1 MTLNVSIK
9 GGLTCALAFVVS
21 SAMAMPVNTDPG
33 EVPEHV
39 ELNAPQAVVKADL
52 STQQLEAIQTR
63 TFDLAI
69 ADLATTIKA
78 LAKERSER
86 CLFTTS
92 DVKKAHQ
99 LEGVCRFKT
108 QGVTTS
114 EALTAGAASFL
125 PFIGGLLGLGVQN
138 TFYKNM
144 LAQVTEIEF
153 NIVAVNRHETSVRIR
168 LYDMKG
174 TQLDNPSLYAEEFQL
189 MADAL
194 SVSPSA
200 ATSALN
206 SSSHAQ
212 QQFSGSLQV
221 IQ

>member
-1 MTLNVSIK
+1 MTLNVRAS
-9 GGLTCALAFVVS
+9 LTIAWALAFPVM
-21 SAMAMPVNTDPG
+21 SALGTPVNEDA
-33 EVPEHV
+33 EVAEPTVANMQEVVLHV
-39 ELNAPQAVVKADL
+39 DL
-52 STQQLEAIQTR
+52 SPQQLEAIQTR
-63 TFDLAI
+63 TFDLGI
-69 ADLATTIKA
+69 ADLATSIKA
-78 LAKERSER
+78 LARERSER

-108 QGVTTS
+108 QGVTTG

-153 NIVAVNRHETSVRIR
+153 DIVAVNRHETSVRIR

-174 TQLDNPSLYAEEFQL
+174 SQLDNPVLYAEEFEL
-189 MADAL
+189 IGNAL
-194 SVSPSA
+194 SVSPRT
-200 ATSALN
+200 ATLI
-206 SSSHAQ
+206 
-212 QQFSGSLQV
+212 V
-221 IQ
+221 IPNRDKL